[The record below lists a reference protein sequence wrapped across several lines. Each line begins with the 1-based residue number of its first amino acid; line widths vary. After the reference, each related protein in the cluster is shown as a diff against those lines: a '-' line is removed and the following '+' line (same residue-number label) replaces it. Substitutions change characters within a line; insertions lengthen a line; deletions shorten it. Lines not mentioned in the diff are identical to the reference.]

1 MFNKWNW
8 KSRLK
13 QRLKQTVM
21 CCLQKLLF
29 GIFSVTLCV
38 FSLFRFL
45 FTLSIFK
52 AKLLVP
58 WSCTRKGKRD
68 HTYDLMLVHKIC
80 LFFIFFLSSL
90 QPSSA
95 GWLLIKVDNKSWC
108 LINFYLLKNDW
119 TAPRLKHFYL
129 LNLTLQTT
137 SFHFFEVLCSRN
149 GQKLFGDWSPSRQS
163 YQQPLDGWMAPTPKT
178 VPWWMVPIIAMTFL
192 SLLFT
197 FSFQFLSKT
206 LRYTVHLS
214 VSFTLPLSVKSLLS
228 FSVALFLLLHVGI
241 SSFLSFFHPVFL
253 SVPKPL
259 WALFC
264 QNQCISSTSIF
275 LQ

>member
-1 MFNKWNW
+1 MTGPHPDWNISICFMQQKWTEAVW
-8 KSRLK
+8 WLVSL
-13 QRLKQTVM
+13 QTV
-21 CCLQKLLF
+21 
-29 GIFSVTLCV
+29 
-38 FSLFRFL
+38 
-45 FTLSIFK
+45 LS
-52 AKLLVP
+52 
-58 WSCTRKGKRD
+58 
-68 HTYDLMLVHKIC
+68 
-80 LFFIFFLSSL
+80 
-90 QPSSA
+90 
-95 GWLLIKVDNKSWC
+95 
-108 LINFYLLKNDW
+108 
-119 TAPRLKHFYL
+119 TA
-129 LNLTLQTT
+129 T
-137 SFHFFEVLCSRN
+137 
-149 GQKLFGDWSPSRQS
+149 
-163 YQQPLDGWMAPTPKT
+163 GWMAPTPKT

-206 LRYTVHLS
+206 LRYTVYLS

-241 SSFLSFFHPVFL
+241 SSFFSFFHPVFL